1 MDVAEFLIRYPEF
14 DKQDYERIAIALED
28 AELRISQTNWTVNVS
43 KIAIAALTAHI
54 LYSRLAEM
62 ARTTGLATAL
72 TNGQQVAP
80 TAIESNL
87 KTTIPGSEYMELL
100 NLYAIGTGFSL

>member
-14 DKQDYERIAIALED
+14 DKQDYERVAIALED
-28 AELRISQTNWTVNVS
+28 AALRTGQTNWTVDVS
-43 KIAIAALTAHI
+43 KQANAALAAHI

-72 TNGQQVAP
+72 TNGQQVTP

-87 KTTIPGSEYMELL
+87 NTTIPGSEYMQLL
-100 NLYAIGTGFSL
+100 TLYAIGTGFAL